1 MTVTCSCFLGE
12 LQAIMYI
19 QVNELVNNFVHYRGL
34 SFLRVSRD
42 LRPIRGQGAFIYL
55 FFFKNNFVINGF
67 EGLSFVHFHLSSP
80 NHIPLVE
87 RDLA

>member
-12 LQAIMYI
+12 LQIIMYI
-19 QVNELVNNFVHYRGL
+19 QVNKFMNNFVHHRGL

-42 LRPIRGQGAFIYL
+42 LRPIRGQGAFINF

-67 EGLSFVHFHLSSP
+67 EILSFVHFHLSSP
-80 NHIPLVE
+80 NQIPLEE

>member
-12 LQAIMYI
+12 LQIIMYI
-19 QVNELVNNFVHYRGL
+19 QVNEFVNNFVHLRGL

-42 LRPIRGQGAFIYL
+42 LRQIRGQGAFII

-67 EGLSFVHFHLSSP
+67 ESLSFLHFHLSSP

-87 RDLA
+87 GDLA

>member
-1 MTVTCSCFLGE
+1 MTVTCSRFLGQ
-12 LQAIMYI
+12 LQIIMYI
-19 QVNELVNNFVHYRGL
+19 QVNEFVNNFVHNWGL

-42 LRPIRGQGAFIYL
+42 LRPIQ
-55 FFFKNNFVINGF
+55 FKNNFVINGF